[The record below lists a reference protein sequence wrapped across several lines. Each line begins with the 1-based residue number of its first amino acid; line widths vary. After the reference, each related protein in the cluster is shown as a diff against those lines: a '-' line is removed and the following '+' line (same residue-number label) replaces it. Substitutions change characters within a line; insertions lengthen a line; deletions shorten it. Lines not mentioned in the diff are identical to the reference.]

1 MRSEQTIAHARR
13 RVSAAVGAIV
23 PRRRSRLWFEAL
35 LVAWMCWLYDM
46 LANLAPLRRVT
57 AINHAW
63 ATLHIE
69 RAVGLDPELAL
80 NRWLAAQHSL
90 GLALSDYYDNAHF
103 VVTLGLLAWIW
114 WRRPDIY
121 RPLRNALVL
130 INLVGF
136 AVFWLYPMAPP
147 RMLTGV
153 GFSDIVAAT
162 HAFGS
167 WHTGSLAADA
177 DQYAAMPSL
186 HMAWAAWCAIAI
198 WRLTHRRSVRA
209 LGVLHVLLT
218 GVAVIATG
226 NHFLLDVFAGLAT
239 AALAT
244 AAIAIAREWARRRDP
259 YASVDDP
266 AA

>member
-1 MRSEQTIAHARR
+1 M
-13 RVSAAVGAIV
+13 IV
-23 PRRRSRLWFEAL
+23 
-35 LVAWMCWLYDM
+35 WMLWLYDM
-46 LANLAPLRRVT
+46 LANLAPLRRVA
-57 AINHAW
+57 AIDHAW
-63 ATLHIE
+63 ETLHLE
-69 RAVGLDPELAL
+69 RAVGIDPELAL
-80 NRWLAAQHSL
+80 NRWLAAQHAL

-103 VVTLGLLAWIW
+103 VVTLGLLAWVW
-114 WRRPDIY
+114 SRRPDIY

-153 GFSDIVAAT
+153 GFSDIVAT
-162 HAFGS
+162 SHAFGS

-198 WRLTHRRSVRA
+198 WRLSPRRSVRA
-209 LGVLHVLLT
+209 LGAIHVLLT

-226 NHFLLDVFAGLAT
+226 NHFLLDVLAGLAIAALVT
-239 AALAT
+239 AALA
-244 AAIAIAREWARRRDP
+244 IMREWARRH
-259 YASVDDP
+259 A
-266 AA
+266 